1 MVGVTPKHKQI
12 IDRQTGFN
20 QALFEIKTSFGD
32 VIALHGDVMSEQRTI
47 PAPEYIK
54 GHEFT
59 QMLKEVLGCKD
70 FAEVS
75 QILNVP
81 KSTFSTWNL
90 HNRTSHEIMVRIHLA
105 MGIPIKKLALGIN
118 EEEPTSPQ
126 APFYSSHIP
135 VQYTAPQRDT
145 VILESFCL
153 ANGQLID
160 TGEVPYAIRRINS
173 FGLNPV
179 TTIEV
184 ETNEAIFLVEKGETD
199 AVSGKY
205 LIDVDGHLS
214 INQIQRLPG
223 KKLAIAF
230 GESTLEVSEHDIKV
244 LGRVAVTLKK
254 N

>member
-1 MVGVTPKHKQI
+1 MSIRKIEP
-12 IDRQTGFN
+12 FN
-20 QALFEIKTSFGD
+20 YL
-32 VIALHGDVMSEQRTI
+32 
-47 PAPEYIK
+47 K
-54 GHEFT
+54 GTDFT
-59 QMLKEVLGCKD
+59 ENLKRLTGCKNFQEMAFVYD
-70 FAEVS
+70 
-75 QILNVP
+75 VP
-81 KSTFSTWNL
+81 KSTFSTWNT
-90 HNRTSHEIMVRIHLA
+90 HNRTSHELMVRAH
-105 MGIPIKKLALGIN
+105 LALGIPMELLALKPEDRKSN
-118 EEEPTSPQ
+118 IQSLGVAVSSTSAALGKTSSEEKLIADQ
-126 APFYSSHIP
+126 LN
-135 VQYTAPQRDT
+135 T
-145 VILESFCL
+145 VALDSFCL

-173 FGLNPV
+173 FGLNQA

-230 GESTLEVSEHDIKV
+230 GESTLQVSEDDIKV

-254 N
+254 G